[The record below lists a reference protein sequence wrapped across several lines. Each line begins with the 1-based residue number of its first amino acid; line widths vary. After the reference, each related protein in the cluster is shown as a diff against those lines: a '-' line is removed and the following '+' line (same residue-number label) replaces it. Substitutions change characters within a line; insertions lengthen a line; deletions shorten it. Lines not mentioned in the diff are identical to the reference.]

1 MELYHFMTKEHA
13 ISCIEES
20 RLKVATLENMNDPYE
35 FHVLIDEYTSQEAD
49 KYFKHHFND
58 KLGFWCFSKNLENPV
73 QWAHYAD
80 NHRGVCLK
88 FEIKDNLL
96 QEITY
101 LDEPKK
107 ISSKNENW
115 KTEIGSMTLYK
126 YKGWAYEEELRIPID
141 LKKTAKEG
149 RLYFASMIGALK
161 PTAVFTGLR
170 CELSAEERHSFES
183 NKIPI
188 FPMVQDS
195 NSYSIVCA

>member
-1 MELYHFMTKEHA
+1 M
-13 ISCIEES
+13 
-20 RLKVATLENMNDPYE
+20 
-35 FHVLIDEYTSQEAD
+35 
-49 KYFKHHFND
+49 
-58 KLGFWCFSKNLENPV
+58 GFWCFSKNLENPV